1 MKYEFTKNAIIEY
14 LNESENMQSNEIIA
28 YHGTYNKFNIFN
40 DNNPI
45 FFVEDIDVART
56 YGNFIIK
63 CKLIMD
69 NPIILDFHGTST
81 YYFFDKWYLPSELAK
96 MIKDVSD
103 DIKNRYLLDD
113 DLKEYLES
121 LDFSDQYGDLDGI
134 IMKDISDVGDGIFS
148 DYKPATNY
156 VVFDKNNII
165 IQK

>member
-1 MKYEFTKNAIIEY
+1 MKYEFKKNAIIEY

-28 YHGTYNKFNIFN
+28 YHGTDNKFNIFN
-40 DNNPI
+40 DTNPI
-45 FFVEDIDVART
+45 FFVDDIDVART

-69 NPIILDFHGTST
+69 NPIILDFDGKST
-81 YYFFDKWYLPSELAK
+81 YYFFDKWYLPSDLAK
-96 MIKDVSD
+96 RIKDISD
-103 DIKNRYLLDD
+103 DIKNRYSLDD

-121 LDFSDQYGDLDGI
+121 LDFSDMYGELDGI
-134 IMKDISDVGDGIFS
+134 IMKNIDDVGDGIFS
-148 DYKPATNY
+148 DNKNATNY